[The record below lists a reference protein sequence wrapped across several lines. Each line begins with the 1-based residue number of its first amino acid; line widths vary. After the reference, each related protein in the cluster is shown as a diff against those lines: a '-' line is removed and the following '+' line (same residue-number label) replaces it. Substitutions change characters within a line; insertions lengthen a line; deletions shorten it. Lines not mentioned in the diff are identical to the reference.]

1 MQFVITLLIMLA
13 VGSGAWTLIQIIRPE
28 WFYKAEEKANINRI
42 RPKWYL
48 LGGITGIICIIILWV
63 QAFQLKLT
71 SVWILTAI
79 MTFGAIKPLGIVF
92 FYDKFSGEMAV
103 LVQKMQASKSTYWA
117 IVASRGVLSI
127 ILSVAAMYFMGKF
140 GTLQ

>member
-1 MQFVITLLIMLA
+1 MQYITTLLIILA
-13 VGSGAWTLIQIIRPE
+13 IGSGIWTLIQIIKPS
-28 WFYKAEEKANINRI
+28 WFYKAEEEANIKRV

-48 LGGITGIICIIILWV
+48 LGGIIGIICIIVLWI
-63 QAFQLKLT
+63 QALQLKLT

-79 MTFGAIKPLGIVF
+79 MTLGAIKPLGIVF
-92 FYDKFSGEMAV
+92 FYDKFSSEMAA

-127 ILSVAAMYFMGKF
+127 ILFVATMYFMGKF
-140 GTLQ
+140 GTLL